1 MFVGVNNFNYYT
13 DIGQMSYEVALTGKS
28 CDETCQGVSAFCA
41 AHMTASMALWHAFDE
56 QGGSPDPPLHKFQLK
71 TTIIFH
77 LITILDSMKQTYL

>member
-1 MFVGVNNFNYYT
+1 MFLGPQISNFNPHT

-56 QGGSPDPPLHKFQLK
+56 QGGSRSPDL
-71 TTIIFH
+71 IIVS
-77 LITILDSMKQTYL
+77 T

>member
-1 MFVGVNNFNYYT
+1 MFMFVSVNNFNYYT

-56 QGGSPDPPLHKFQLK
+56 QGHQIHLYISVNLKQL
-71 TTIIFH
+71 FH
-77 LITILDSMKQTYL
+77 LITILDSMKQTNL